1 MSLFEMITRKPEASN
16 SFGFSDCNTCTHTHN
31 RAYPLSGAVTIIV
44 KQRAIATCRIVA
56 AVATTWRFRTWEHGP
71 PSNEVSP
78 VWKRF
83 VINTRFVTDVS
94 HARKS
99 IRWSIVGFLFRNLAK
114 IIRFLDY
121 ELWSFEYRIKNIIRS
136 LDQAIWFFDFYLI
149 VIQIVTS
156 LHKKKMYLKYKSK
169 FVKSIKSIRVRK
181 LFELNEIGKCEYF
194 KKWNLSFLNELN
206 NLKI

>member
-1 MSLFEMITRKPEASN
+1 M
-16 SFGFSDCNTCTHTHN
+16 
-31 RAYPLSGAVTIIV
+31 
-44 KQRAIATCRIVA
+44 
-56 AVATTWRFRTWEHGP
+56 
-71 PSNEVSP
+71 
-78 VWKRF
+78 
-83 VINTRFVTDVS
+83 
-94 HARKS
+94 
-99 IRWSIVGFLFRNLAK
+99 AK

-194 KKWNLSFLNELN
+194 KK
-206 NLKI
+206 